1 MSELKYWLWLSSLCG
16 IRPRVKTLLVRH
28 YGGPRE
34 IFFAPRG
41 EYKTFGGISEAEC
54 LVLEDKNLDNAMRVI
69 DLCSEKAVTVITMQD
84 AFYPCRLANIY
95 DPPAVIYVMGRLP
108 AVDEEAA
115 VSVVGTRR
123 ATPYGIKMAARLGY
137 EITKCGGLVV
147 SGLTAGIDAEAA
159 RGALLAGGSCV
170 GVLGSAIG
178 DDYGGSLARDV
189 SAVGAIVSEYPPG
202 AVTRASNFRARNR
215 ITAGLSVA
223 AAVVEAPEKSGA
235 LLFAD
240 EALEQGKEIF
250 VVPSNADSVIGA
262 GSNALLKDGAKPIM
276 GGWDILCE
284 FESRFPGRIHD
295 PGERKL
301 QMPKDQVTETV
312 PAEQINLRDYKPETG
327 ESFIK
332 LRVPAAKKTIDKQND
347 VEYIDLQAQ
356 LEKLTETQ
364 LKIVS
369 VMSDSDMHVDDIIE
383 NTRLAAA
390 AVLAELTMLQ
400 IMGFVTQGMGKRFTL
415 NIKRK

>member
-1 MSELKYWLWLSSLCG
+1 MSELKYWLWLSSLNG
-16 IRPRVKTLLVRH
+16 IRPRVKTLLLRH

-34 IFFAPRG
+34 VYFAPQG
-41 EYKTFGGISEAEC
+41 EYKRLGGIDESEC
-54 LVLEDKNLDNAMRVI
+54 LVLEDKDLDAAMRVI
-69 DLCSEKAVTVITMQD
+69 DLCAEKNVAAVTMQD
-84 AFYPCRLANIY
+84 AAYPRRLANIY

-115 VSVVGTRR
+115 VSVVGTRK
-123 ATPYGIKMAARLGY
+123 ATPYGIKMATRLGY

-147 SGLTAGIDAEAA
+147 SGLTSGIDAAAA
-159 RGALLAGGSCV
+159 RGALLACGSCI
-170 GVLGSAIG
+170 GVLGSAI
-178 DDYGGSLARDV
+178 DAEAGSLVRDV
-189 SAVGAIVSEYPPG
+189 RAAGAVVSEYPPG

-223 AAVVEAPEKSGA
+223 AAVVEAPERSGA
-235 LLFAD
+235 LLFTE

-250 VVPSNADSVIGA
+250 AVPSNADSVIGA
-262 GSNALLKDGAKPIM
+262 GSNALLKEGAKPVT

-284 FESRFPGRIHD
+284 FESRFPGRLRD
-295 PGERKL
+295 PGESKL
-301 QMPKDQVTETV
+301 RMPKDQTPETA
-312 PAEQINLRDYKPETG
+312 PAKRMKPEGARPETG

-332 LRVPAAKKTIDKQND
+332 LRMPAVKKTIDKQND
-347 VEYIDLQAQ
+347 VSYIDLQAQ

-369 VMSDSDMHVDDIIE
+369 VMHDSDMHVDDIIE
-383 NTRLAAA
+383 HTGLAAA
-390 AVLAELTMLQ
+390 SVLAELTMLQ
-400 IMGFVTQGMGKRFTL
+400 LMGFVTQGMGKRFTL